1 MFSSQITMYGMSQ
14 QPYFPGFEPR
24 PPRDILFFGLLSEMD
39 SATAIIKTAES
50 LRHLHGLNGR
60 LIGPE
65 RLHLSLHTIGRYDGL
80 PDLIIE
86 RAYEAGAMVSTSPFP
101 LVFDRV
107 MSFDN
112 GREKRPVILRP
123 AFDLARLFKLHG
135 VLGEAMKR
143 ARIGRHVTSHFTPHM
158 TLFYDSRVMQ
168 ERPIGPIRMD
178 VRDFVLVHSLVGQSR
193 YIELARWPLR
203 G

>member
-1 MFSSQITMYGMSQ
+1 MSE

-24 PPRDILFFGLLSEMD
+24 PPRDNLFFGLSQAS
-39 SATAIIKTAES
+39 SAAAIARAAEG
-50 LRHLHGLNGR
+50 LRHLYGLNGR
-60 LIGPE
+60 LIGQE
-65 RLHLSLHTIGRYDGL
+65 RLHVSLHAIGLYDGL
-80 PDLIIE
+80 PNFVIE
-86 RAYEAGAMVSTSPFP
+86 RACEVGAMVSTSPFP

-112 GREKRPVILRP
+112 RRGKRPFVLRP
-123 AFDLARLFKLHG
+123 GYDLARLFTLHE

-143 ARIGRHVTSHFTPHM
+143 ARIGRYVTSRFTPHM
-158 TLFYDSRVMQ
+158 TLLYDSRVVR
-168 ERPIGPIRMD
+168 ERPIEPVRMN
-178 VRDFVLVHSLVGQSR
+178 VNDFVLIHSLVGQSR